1 MGIFSRNKSKP
12 DAEPTK
18 VWNQLSS
25 IKQLNEL
32 VLSAQDKPV
41 VIFKHSTRCGISSM
55 AWNSFRNNWT
65 SEDTLADVYVLDLLN
80 HRDVSNEVAE
90 VTGVYHQSPQAIV
103 LKGTEVIYEATH
115 SGIDA
120 RQIESILR
128 KG

>member
-25 IKQLNEL
+25 IEQLNEL

-55 AWNSFRNNWT
+55 AWKSFQSNWT
-65 SEDTLADVYVLDLLN
+65 SEDTLADVYLLDLLN
-80 HRDVSNEVAE
+80 HRDVSSEIAL
-90 VTGVYHQSPQAIV
+90 VTGVFHQSPQAIV

-115 SGIDA
+115 SAIDA
-120 RQIESILR
+120 TQIESILR